1 MCGTTKHILWRER
14 LKSSVKNS
22 TLKPEY
28 NMTGQQEYE
37 MLRKH
42 YNNIFNQFAVDKKES
57 K

>member
-1 MCGTTKHILWRER
+1 MNGSRPWRER
-14 LKSSVKNS
+14 LLEFEKNS